1 MSQNASIAG
10 RYARALLLLTQR
22 QAAKS
27 GEPLVAQLERTLAEL
42 DSLAGLTAPGSR
54 LGNFLIDPQ
63 ISPADRRK
71 VLEQGL
77 KGRAMPSVQVFAD
90 LLLRKHRI
98 GITAAVAHEF
108 KAIVERAK
116 GLERATVVSAV
127 PLSEPEI
134 KRLHGELERTTGKK
148 IVLERRARARPARGR
163 VRAHRRPRRGPQ
175 REDLARGDF
184 QPTLRSE
191 RVTARRN

>member
-1 MSQNASIAG
+1 MSQDSSIGG
-10 RYARALLLLTQR
+10 RYARALLLLTQK

-27 GEPLVAQLERTLAEL
+27 GEPLVPVLERTLAEL
-42 DSLAGLTAPGSR
+42 DSLASLTAPGSR

-77 KGRAMPSVQVFAD
+77 KGRAIPSVQVFAD

-98 GITAAVAHEF
+98 GITRAVAREF

-134 KRLHGELERTTGKK
+134 RRLHAELERTRGKK
-148 IVLERRARARPARGR
+148 IVLERQLDATLIGGAY
-163 VRAHRRPRRGPQ
+163 VRIGDHVVDRSVKTMLEAIAHQ
-175 REDLARGDF
+175 LY
-184 QPTLRSE
+184 QVHVSQ
-191 RVTARRN
+191 

>member
-1 MSQNASIAG
+1 MSQDASIGG

-27 GEPLVAQLERTLAEL
+27 GEPLVPVLERTLAEL
-42 DSLAGLTAPGSR
+42 DSLVGLTAPGSR

-90 LLLRKHRI
+90 LLLRKRRI
-98 GITAAVAHEF
+98 GITRAVAHEF

-127 PLSEPEI
+127 PLSEAEFR
-134 KRLHGELERTTGKK
+134 RLHGELERTRGKK
-148 IVLERRARARPARGR
+148 IVLERQLEPNLLGGAY
-163 VRAHRRPRRGPQ
+163 VRI
-175 REDLARGDF
+175 GDHVVDRSVR
-184 QPTLRSE
+184 TLLSAIANQLYE
-191 RVTARRN
+191 VSV

>member
-1 MSQNASIAG
+1 MSQDASIGG
-10 RYARALLLLTQR
+10 RYARALLLLTQ
-22 QAAKS
+22 QQVAKS
-27 GEPLVAQLERTLAEL
+27 REPLVPVLERTLAEL
-42 DSLAGLTAPGSR
+42 DSLAVLTAPGSP

-71 VLEQGL
+71 VLERGL

-98 GITAAVAHEF
+98 GITRAVAREF

-127 PLSEPEI
+127 PLSEAEI
-134 KRLHGELERTTGKK
+134 RRLHGELERTTGKK
-148 IVLERRARARPARGR
+148 IVLER
-163 VRAHRRPRRGPQ
+163 Q
-175 REDLARGDF
+175 LD
-184 QPTLRSE
+184 PTLLGGAYVRIGDHVVDRSVKAMLE
-191 RVTARRN
+191 AIAHQLYEVHVSP